1 MSIKDGSHG
10 GFDSLIIARLMK
22 ACILK
27 TQQPKFV
34 RKTNAP
40 AVNTAYVQLALGTL
54 LSLQTLN
61 HL

>member
-54 LSLQTLN
+54 LSL
-61 HL
+61 